1 MAQIFRADRVRDSCV
16 SGGLFALLKLTI
28 AVLDPTLAS
37 SGGSVGHG
45 TKTTILD
52 E

>member
-1 MAQIFRADRVRDSCV
+1 MAQIFQADRVCDSCV
-16 SGGLFALLKLTI
+16 SGGLFVVLKLTI

-45 TKTTILD
+45 PKTTILN